1 MKKYLGKKGDKLH
14 FPGFGLES
22 TRWLIKNRKIK
33 GIGSDRLSF
42 DVGKSET
49 YPVHSVIGTE
59 NLYGLENVANIH
71 KIPHKGATVVV
82 LPMPLEKGTGG
93 PTRILAFWGNN
104 NEIITSDCVITGRAS
119 ILMIVCMLIM
129 HTFVH
134 LI

>member
-1 MKKYLGKKGDKLH
+1 MQIYFVHYIYLLQVNHTMQIWPKLA
-14 FPGFGLES
+14 FILQ
-22 TRWLIKNRKIK
+22 